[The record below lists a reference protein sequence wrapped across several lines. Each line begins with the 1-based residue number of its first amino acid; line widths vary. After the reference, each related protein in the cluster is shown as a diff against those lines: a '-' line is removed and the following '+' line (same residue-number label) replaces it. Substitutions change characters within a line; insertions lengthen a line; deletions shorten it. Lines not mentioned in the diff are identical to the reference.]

1 MIVFPYAS
9 TSSALDIYYQTT
21 SATTTQAI
29 YPIWVRQ
36 QWAQSQTITASI
48 WSTWSNSYLDLERQQ
63 FEYEQRHPRQPAYGE
78 LARDMTPPVDPEYV
92 KKRAE
97 EKRLALMAEERA
109 DELLMSLL
117 TPSQL
122 MQYRAAKCFEV
133 CTKAGRRYRLTRAIS
148 GSIKLIGP
156 DGRAT
161 ATYCAHL
168 GGSIPIP
175 VPDHL
180 IAQKFMLE
188 HHEEEF
194 LRVANRT

>member
-1 MIVFPYAS
+1 MFAWYPDNTSAAS
-9 TSSALDIYYQTT
+9 IYYQSSGTNT
-21 SATTTQAI
+21 IAATTTTI
-29 YPIWVRQ
+29 YQRWITT
-36 QWAQSQTITASI
+36 QSTSITTSI
-48 WSTWSNSYLDLERQQ
+48 WSSWADNYPFSSPQGRA
-63 FEYEQRHPRQPAYGE
+63 QRMADYGE
-78 LARDMTPPVDPEYV
+78 LARDVTPPVDPEYV

-97 EKRLALMAEERA
+97 EKRLALVAEERA

-133 CTKAGRRYRLTRAIS
+133 CTKTGRRYRLTRAIS

-156 DGRAT
+156 DGRAS

-168 GGSIPIP
+168 SDHRIPI
-175 VPDHL
+175 PDHL
-180 IAQKFMLE
+180 IAQKFLLE

-194 LRVANRT
+194 LRVANRS